1 MSSTQG
7 QKDGRDKYSLRGRV
21 FQSIREDILSGRY
34 EQNTE
39 LKEAAIGAELGVS
52 RTPVREALRQLELEG
67 LVTII
72 PNRGAYV
79 NMITA
84 KDVQDIYVI
93 RSMLE
98 GLCARW
104 ATQSITA
111 EQLDS
116 MEETLCLSEY
126 HTSKKNYEKL
136 YELDSLFHEQLYEA
150 GGSRILNHILSDFHD
165 YVKMVRKATISTSS
179 RSVTSTE
186 EHRAI
191 FEAIKEKEPDKAE
204 ALAKEHVKHTI
215 ESIQA
220 YGLEKIL

>member
-7 QKDGRDKYSLRGRV
+7 QKDGRDKYSLIGRV

-72 PNRGAYV
+72 PNRSAYV

-104 ATQSITA
+104 ATQSITD

-191 FEAIKEKEPDKAE
+191 FEAIKEKDPDKAE

>member
-104 ATQSITA
+104 ATQSITD

-191 FEAIKEKEPDKAE
+191 FEAIKEKDPDKAE
-204 ALAKEHVKHTI
+204 ALAKEHVKHNI

-220 YGLEKIL
+220 YGLEKKL

>member
-186 EHRAI
+186 EHRAS
-191 FEAIKEKEPDKAE
+191 FEAIKEKDPDKAE

>member
-7 QKDGRDKYSLRGRV
+7 QKDGCDKYSLRGRV

-191 FEAIKEKEPDKAE
+191 FEAIKEKDPDKAE

>member
-165 YVKMVRKATISTSS
+165 YVKMVKKATISTSS

-191 FEAIKEKEPDKAE
+191 FEAIKEKDPDKAE

>member
-126 HTSKKNYEKL
+126 HTSKKNSEKL

-191 FEAIKEKEPDKAE
+191 FEAIKEKDPDKAE

>member
-191 FEAIKEKEPDKAE
+191 FEAIKEKDPDKAE
-204 ALAKEHVKHTI
+204 SLAKEHVKHTI

>member
-104 ATQSITA
+104 ATQSITE

-191 FEAIKEKEPDKAE
+191 F
-204 ALAKEHVKHTI
+204 
-215 ESIQA
+215 
-220 YGLEKIL
+220 

>member
-21 FQSIREDILSGRY
+21 FQSMREDILSGRY

-104 ATQSITA
+104 ATQSITE

-191 FEAIKEKEPDKAE
+191 FEAIKEKDPDKAE

>member
-34 EQNTE
+34 EQNTV

-104 ATQSITA
+104 ATQSITD

-191 FEAIKEKEPDKAE
+191 FEAIKEKDPDKAE

>member
-52 RTPVREALRQLELEG
+52 RTPVREALRQLELE
-67 LVTII
+67 
-72 PNRGAYV
+72 
-79 NMITA
+79 A

-191 FEAIKEKEPDKAE
+191 FEAIKEKDPDKAE

>member
-136 YELDSLFHEQLYEA
+136 YVLDSLFHEQLDEV

-191 FEAIKEKEPDKAE
+191 FEAIKEKDPDKAE

>member
-39 LKEAAIGAELGVS
+39 LKEAAIGAELGAS

-104 ATQSITA
+104 ATQSITE

-165 YVKMVRKATISTSS
+165 YVKMVRKVTISASG

-191 FEAIKEKEPDKAE
+191 FEAIKEKDPDKAE
-204 ALAKEHVKHTI
+204 ALAKKHVKHTI

>member
-1 MSSTQG
+1 MSSYELVY
-7 QKDGRDKYSLRGRV
+7 QKLRENILNGHYKHGDEL
-21 FQSIREDILSGRY
+21 RETAVG
-34 EQNTE
+34 
-39 LKEAAIGAELGVS
+39 KEIGVS

-104 ATQSITA
+104 ATQSITD

-191 FEAIKEKEPDKAE
+191 FEAIKEKDPDKAE
-204 ALAKEHVKHTI
+204 ALAKVHVKHTI

>member
-72 PNRGAYV
+72 PNRGASV

-191 FEAIKEKEPDKAE
+191 FEAIKEKDPDKAE

>member
-1 MSSTQG
+1 MGSTQG

-104 ATQSITA
+104 ATQSITE

-150 GGSRILNHILSDFHD
+150 G
-165 YVKMVRKATISTSS
+165 
-179 RSVTSTE
+179 
-186 EHRAI
+186 
-191 FEAIKEKEPDKAE
+191 
-204 ALAKEHVKHTI
+204 
-215 ESIQA
+215 
-220 YGLEKIL
+220 

>member
-116 MEETLCLSEY
+116 LEETLCLSAY
-126 HTSKKNYEKL
+126 HTSKKNSEKL

-191 FEAIKEKEPDKAE
+191 FEAIKEKDPDKAE